1 MHVLGQHNYRRYSLS
16 LDGNILAFHLK
27 LSDILNC
34 SELMKPIINSGPKFV
49 LRYSV
54 NEYTR
59 DQLFY
64 QLLVRHYN
72 EIMGL
77 EYFPILDII
86 KGDLRF
92 RKLPIMKT
100 KHYPNSAKNC
110 SRVLSAL
117 DYELSA
123 RSVLAQYAL
132 EFGKV
137 YEKNED
143 LYITLDE
150 TMAVD
155 NEYENYFISQLNF
168 VIYGSITLRKALLN
182 VADFLSQPRMS

>member
-1 MHVLGQHNYRRYSLS
+1 MNFDPSKTQPSLLLSYAHSPFQVLGQHNYRRYSLS

-92 RKLPIMKT
+92 RKLPLMKT

-117 DYELSA
+117 DYELSST
-123 RSVLAQYAL
+123 RPVCFGIWKSIRKKWRFIYYAWW
-132 EFGKV
+132 
-137 YEKNED
+137 
-143 LYITLDE
+143 
-150 TMAVD
+150 
-155 NEYENYFISQLNF
+155 NY
-168 VIYGSITLRKALLN
+168 GR
-182 VADFLSQPRMS
+182 R